1 MRKPGNPCLVVA
13 GWCSVSIAALHVA
26 IILGGGDWY
35 RFVGAGKNMAAMAE
49 NGSWIPMGLTLT
61 IILIFLMFGLYAF
74 SGAGYVRSLPFTKAA
89 LVVTSCVYLTRGI
102 GSIPVIVFVEHPYL
116 ADMTTRIVFVFV
128 SSVLSLIIGVLYG
141 IGTLA
146 LWANGAGGKGP

>member
-1 MRKPGNPCLVVA
+1 MMKTGNPCLVVA
-13 GWCSVSIAALHVA
+13 GCCSVAIAALHIA
-26 IILGGGDWY
+26 IVIGGGDWY
-35 RFVGAGKNMAAMAE
+35 RFLGAGEDIAAMAE
-49 NGSWIPMGLTLT
+49 NGSWFPMGLTLA
-61 IILIFLMFGLYAF
+61 IILIFLVFGLYAF
-74 SGAGYVRSLPFTKAA
+74 SGAGYLRRLPFTKTA
-89 LVVTSCVYLTRGI
+89 LVVISCIYLTRGI

-146 LWANGAGGKGP
+146 LWTHTAGRKRP